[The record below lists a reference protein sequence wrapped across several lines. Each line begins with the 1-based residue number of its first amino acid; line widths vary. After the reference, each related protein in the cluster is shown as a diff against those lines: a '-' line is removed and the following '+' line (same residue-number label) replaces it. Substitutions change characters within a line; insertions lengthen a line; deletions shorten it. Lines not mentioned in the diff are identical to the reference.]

1 ELGKYAW
8 RGEIFATDFAT
19 QRPLVFPIPEQTFS
33 VVDEVDLEAA
43 RIAKEAELAEQRR
56 IEMEKQIIAEREA
69 ERKRSMIIIAVGNVI
84 MLLIVI
90 IAWIVWRKI
99 KAKRDAM
106 PEMQLEVPKK

>member
-1 ELGKYAW
+1 
-8 RGEIFATDFAT
+8 
-19 QRPLVFPIPEQTFS
+19 
-33 VVDEVDLEAA
+33 
-43 RIAKEAELAEQRR
+43 
-56 IEMEKQIIAEREA
+56 MEKQIIAEREA
-69 ERKRSMIIIAVGNVI
+69 ERKRSMIIIAVGNLI